1 MLPDSMTA
9 PMFVKRPACITVR
22 AVLRDCVMDDF
33 PRVRRVGLAGMLVQF
48 AERMSEPANRAAIA
62 FRAAVDTQHWPEVQE
77 TSTSLVSTF
86 VSTDLA
92 ATAPELLEE
101 KLRELLAAQN
111 WYAAPLPAG
120 RMLWQIPTLYGTDA
134 APQLEEAAQ
143 AAGVSADIA
152 ISELSSARVRVL
164 TIGFAPGQ
172 PYTGELP
179 PHWDIPRQQAL
190 TKSVPAGALVV
201 AIRQLII
208 FTNASPTGWRHV
220 GQTAFRTFRP
230 DSVAPFALSP
240 GDELCFPAIS
250 EAEYSQIVA
259 RDTSG
264 NGGALR
270 EVLA

>member
-1 MLPDSMTA
+1 MAEP
-9 PMFVKRPACITVR
+9 VQIR
-22 AVLRDCVMDDF
+22 A
-33 PRVRRVGLAGMLVQF
+33 VGLAGLLVQF
-48 AERMSEPANRAAIA
+48 ADTMSEPANRAAIA
-62 FRAAVDTQHWPEVQE
+62 FRAAVEAEDWPEVRE

-86 VSTDLA
+86 ISVDLVT
-92 ATAPELLEE
+92 TAPEGITE
-101 KLRELLAAQN
+101 KLNALLATQD
-111 WYAAPLPAG
+111 WHSAPLPAG
-120 RMLWQIPTLYGTDA
+120 RTLWEIPTLYGTDA

-143 AAGVSADIA
+143 AAGVSPETAIA
-152 ISELSSARVRVL
+152 ELSSARVRVL

-230 DSVAPFALSP
+230 KDDHPIALAP
-240 GDELCFPAIS
+240 GDELRFAS
-250 EAEYSQIVA
+250 VTAAEYARIVE

-264 NGGALR
+264 NGGAQR
-270 EVLA
+270 QVLA